1 MRLVYLANSRI
12 PTEKAHGIQIMKTCE
27 ALARAGVKL
36 TLIVPKRKNNITTD
50 PFLYYQVDP
59 IFDIKFVDTWDLVKF
74 GPIGFIIQSIT
85 YALSAYRAVRRISP
99 ACVYSR
105 DEYSLLIIG
114 YLTKIP
120 SYFEA
125 HMGRWNIVISLL
137 ARKVCGIFPISYGL
151 KKYFIEKGIDEKKIY
166 VIPDAVDAELFVRDI
181 SAEDAR
187 KQLDLPR
194 DKSIVL
200 YSGHLY
206 DWKGAQTIVEIAQ
219 GLPDNYLFVVV
230 GGADEDVNRYRNITR
245 NIKNILYIGKK
256 PYNQIPIYLR
266 AADILIL
273 PNSGKEQISR
283 EFTSPMKLFEYMASG
298 RPIIASNLSSI
309 KEILSDSMGF
319 FAEADNAQSFLNTIE
334 HISKNGSEAVNKSLQ
349 SREFVV
355 RSHTWNTRA
364 VSLIQNIKQNL

>member
-27 ALARAGVKL
+27 ALARAGVSL
-36 TLIVPKRKNNITTD
+36 TLIVPKRKNNIATD
-50 PFLYYQVDP
+50 PFVYYQVDP
-59 IFDIKFVDTWDLVKF
+59 IFDIKFVNTWDLVRF

-85 YALSAYRAVRRISP
+85 YALSAYQAVRRISP
-99 ACVYSR
+99 ACVYGR
-105 DEYSLLIIG
+105 DEYSLLVVG

-137 ARKVCGIFPISYGL
+137 ARKACGIFPISYGL
-151 KKYFIEKGIDEKKIY
+151 KKYFIEKGVDEKKIY
-166 VIPDAVDAELFVRDI
+166 VSPDAVDAELFVRDI
-181 SAEDAR
+181 SVEDAR

-194 DKSIVL
+194 DKSIIL

-219 GLPDNYLFVVV
+219 GLPDNYIVVVV
-230 GGADEDVNRYRNITR
+230 GGTDEDVSRYRNITR

-309 KEILSDSMGF
+309 KEVLSDSMVF
-319 FAEADNAQSFLNTIE
+319 FAEADNAQSFLKTIE
-334 HISKNGSEAVNKSLQ
+334 HVSKNGSEAANKSLQ
-349 SREFVV
+349 ARDYVV

-364 VSLIQNIKQNL
+364 ASVIQIIKQNP